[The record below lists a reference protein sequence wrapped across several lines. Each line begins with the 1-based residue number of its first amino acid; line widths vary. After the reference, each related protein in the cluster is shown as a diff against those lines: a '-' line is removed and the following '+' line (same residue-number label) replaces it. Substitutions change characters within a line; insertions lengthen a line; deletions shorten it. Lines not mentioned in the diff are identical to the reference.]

1 MLQSSLV
8 AIGGGSVANKSGGVE
23 APDPGISGG
32 DGASGG
38 AAGGGGGKGGVAG
51 GGGKVA
57 ATERTKIVLACLF
70 EALGAKR
77 ATREVARVLC
87 TLSAGAAETMA
98 AAAAAAAAAPATGMP
113 GVPPPPPRRAAAVA
127 PAAAAVAPPALLP
140 VLASLPERCKDVVGL
155 ALEVLETGQAAA
167 DVLASQGGAA
177 AAAGADSRA
186 VVFGS
191 ADSAGRWG
199 VGFGDGWTCVYCSRS
214 EFVFCAM
221 RCLCHS
227 VVAGPQPVWE
237 GRKTILFHAMYPLRL
252 SPSSRFF
259 FSFPRCT

>member
-8 AIGGGSVANKSGGVE
+8 AIGGGSVVTKNGGVE

-38 AAGGGGGKGGVAG
+38 AAGGGGGVKGGVAG
-51 GGGKVA
+51 GGGKVE

-113 GVPPPPPRRAAAVA
+113 GVSPPPPPPARRAAIVA

-167 DVLASQGGAA
+167 DVLASQGAAAA

-191 ADSAGRWG
+191 ANSSGR
-199 VGFGDGWTCVYCSRS
+199 
-214 EFVFCAM
+214 
-221 RCLCHS
+221 
-227 VVAGPQPVWE
+227 
-237 GRKTILFHAMYPLRL
+237 
-252 SPSSRFF
+252 
-259 FSFPRCT
+259 